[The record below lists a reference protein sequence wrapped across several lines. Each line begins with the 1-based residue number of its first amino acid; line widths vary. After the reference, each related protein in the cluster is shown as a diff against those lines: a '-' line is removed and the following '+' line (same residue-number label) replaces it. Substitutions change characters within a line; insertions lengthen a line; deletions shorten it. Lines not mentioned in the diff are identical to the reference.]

1 MGFGSRLA
9 IIEGSQPEATGY
21 VLPHRLSVSLVTG
34 RRVSLAKSPMWS
46 SFAPRRGLSRPA
58 TRLSTRTCGRFV
70 QPDLPALLAA
80 PCGDDPSAGVKHRHA
95 VAVAFGII
103 HRDSCAASRS
113 ASALPPREPRTVAS
127 GESTGHGGTAQRCA
141 RKNPVYATIQGI
153 PVAGN
158 PDGGDLVEKFENVPM
173 DVIDKFMLQTD
184 INHLAPVR
192 SKDRVLQARS
202 YL

>member
-1 MGFGSRLA
+1 
-9 IIEGSQPEATGY
+9 
-21 VLPHRLSVSLVTG
+21 
-34 RRVSLAKSPMWS
+34 
-46 SFAPRRGLSRPA
+46 
-58 TRLSTRTCGRFV
+58 
-70 QPDLPALLAA
+70 
-80 PCGDDPSAGVKHRHA
+80 
-95 VAVAFGII
+95 
-103 HRDSCAASRS
+103 
-113 ASALPPREPRTVAS
+113 
-127 GESTGHGGTAQRCA
+127 
-141 RKNPVYATIQGI
+141 VYATIQGI